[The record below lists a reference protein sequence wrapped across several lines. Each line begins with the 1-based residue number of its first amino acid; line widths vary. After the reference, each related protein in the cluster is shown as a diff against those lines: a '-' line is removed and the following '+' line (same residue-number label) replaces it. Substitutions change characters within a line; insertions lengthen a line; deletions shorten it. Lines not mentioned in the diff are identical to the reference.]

1 MPPFVAGFLVFTTS
15 AAILILEILA
25 GRLLAP
31 YVGDTLETYSGVIGT
46 VLAGIALG
54 TWAGG
59 RLADRIDPR
68 RLIGPLLVA
77 GGVLAIVAVPVVRTV
92 GQVGGGQVEMVLL
105 LSGLGFFPTAAVLSA
120 VSPVVV
126 KLELH
131 DLAVTGQIVGRIS
144 ALGTAGAIIGTF
156 LAGFV
161 LIGAAPTSVTI
172 VVIGSLLIVGGLV
185 AWVLLDRL
193 RWGSAGAVAVAV
205 LAGFGLGAVVD
216 DPCEVETTYHCARVA
231 PDPDRP
237 TGQVLWLDT
246 LRHSYV
252 DEADPA
258 HLEFAYTQ
266 LFAAATDAFFPTDSA
281 LDALHVGG
289 GAFTMPRW
297 LQATRPDTSSVV
309 LEIDDGLVDL
319 VDEQLPPP
327 TDVDLEVRL
336 GDGRRLVLEVPDAS
350 QDIVYGDAFGGL
362 AAPWHLTT
370 EEFVTEVHR
379 VLRPGGIYVA
389 NLIDRPPLRF
399 TRSEAATFAEV
410 FAHVAVIAPAAT
422 IEGRSGSNVVV
433 LASDDEIP
441 VAALEA
447 AVAAR
452 GLDDVVLTGADLEAF
467 VDDAPVLTDDYAP
480 IDQWLASSATG
491 TAG

>member
-1 MPPFVAGFLVFTTS
+1 MPVFVAGSLVFTTS
-15 AAILILEILA
+15 AAVLVLEILA

-59 RLADRIDPR
+59 HLADRVDPR
-68 RLIGPLLVA
+68 RLIGPLLVL
-77 GGVLAIVAVPVVRTV
+77 GGVLAIVAIPVVRAFGRV
-92 GQVGGGQVEMVLL
+92 EAGQVEMVLL

-120 VSPVVV
+120 VSPVVI
-126 KLELH
+126 KLQLH
-131 DLAVTGQIVGRIS
+131 DLSVTGQVVGRLS

-172 VVIGSLLIVGGLV
+172 VVIGSLLVVAGLV
-185 AWVLLDRL
+185 FWVVLDRL
-193 RWGSAGAVAVAV
+193 RWGPATAVAVAI

-216 DPCEVETTYHCARVA
+216 EPCEVETTYHCARIET
-231 PDPDRP
+231 DPARAS
-237 TGQVLWLDT
+237 GRVLWLDT

-252 DEADPA
+252 DTADPT

-266 LFAAATDAFFPTDSA
+266 LFGSATEAAHPTDEP

-289 GAFTMPRW
+289 GALTMPRW
-297 LQATRPDTSSVV
+297 LQGTRPGSTSVV

-319 VDEQLPPP
+319 VTDELP
-327 TDVDLEVRL
+327 TDADVDAEIRV
-336 GDGRRLVLEVPDAS
+336 GDARRLVLDVPDDS
-350 QDIVYGDAFGGL
+350 QDVVYGDAFGGL

-370 EEFVTEVHR
+370 REFVAEVHG
-379 VLRPGGIYVA
+379 VLRPGGLYVA

-399 TRSEAATFAEV
+399 TRAEAATFAEV
-410 FAHVAVIAPAAT
+410 FEHVALIAPPGTLA
-422 IEGRSGSNVVV
+422 GQRGSNVVLV
-433 LASDDEIP
+433 ASDEPIDVEALTAEI
-441 VAALEA
+441 AD
-447 AVAAR
+447 R
-452 GLDDVVLTGADLEAF
+452 GLDHRVVVGAELSE
-467 VDDAPVLTDDYAP
+467 VIGDAPVLTDDFAP
-480 IDQWLASSATG
+480 VDQWLASSRTG